1 MTGDEIWDEHR
12 WEQFLREHDRRVD
25 HFMGHLYGFISRNPP
40 PGEEDPEEVARWEA
54 GLRAFLTSK
63 GWPFDEDAALDFFAD
78 EFPDLDEEGEGFDPF
93 GGLEDDLDELFE
105 EEAEPDVY
113 HKAAG
118 LADHVLAWS
127 NALPG
132 RAKDSTLVHFC
143 TYVTQIGSNIA
154 KGHGIG
160 YEQDAIGG
168 NIACAKRGLAAANS
182 ALGLL
187 PELRAD
193 VGMAEASYLA
203 LYERVFEVRNALG
216 LHIQELRSRFDL
228 GID

>member
-12 WEQFLREHDRRVD
+12 WERFLRENDRRVD
-25 HFMGHLYGFISRNPP
+25 HFMGHLYGFISHNPLP
-40 PGEEDPEEVARWEA
+40 AQDDPEAIARWEA
-54 GLRAFLTSK
+54 DLRAFLTAK
-63 GWPFDEDAALDFFAD
+63 GWPSDEGAALDFFAD
-78 EFPDLDEEGEGFDPF
+78 DVADEETDA
-93 GGLEDDLDELFE
+93 LDVYDE
-105 EEAEPDVY
+105 EEDFDDRFDEPPKPDVY
-113 HKAAG
+113 HKAVD
-118 LADHVLAWS
+118 LSEHVLAWS
-127 NALPG
+127 NTLPG

-160 YEQDAIGG
+160 YEQDVIGG

-182 ALGLL
+182 ALELL

-193 VGMAEASYLA
+193 VGMTAAPYLT

-216 LHIQELRSRFDL
+216 LYIQELRSRFDL